1 MDSKKVNEQFE
12 LVYKSKIERSIA
24 PLEDERQQLLKYKKI
39 IISIVILTL
48 VITIVTLQCFPNSK
62 FELYVFILFFIV
74 LSGGMFFLFSKENCY
89 RKKIKNNLLMSIFSI
104 FGKFYYSEK
113 ELISLNKIRESGLFR
128 DARRKKDNDRIVGVY
143 KGLNISI
150 TETKLTHEVKNNLST
165 NSNNSSETV
174 TDFSGLILRIKM
186 NKNFEGHTVVRQKPL
201 SYEQFVNNLK
211 NFQANNKDII
221 PPETIKVIE
230 APTVKFLFK
239 SMQFI
244 KEHDISFNDGLS
256 FSLDKKSS
264 KGKPWKL
271 DNVILEDTEFNEI
284 FNVFSNNQ
292 IEARYLLTPSFM
304 ERLKNISAVMLVTDV
319 NCIFKD
325 GEIILFLGGGIVS
338 SDNKN
343 NGFFELEPKSGETL
357 FSKAIYKRVFL
368 QLLTIFD
375 LIHHFKLD
383 QKIGL

>member
-48 VITIVTLQCFPNSK
+48 VITIITLQCFPNSK

-74 LSGGMFFLFSKENCY
+74 LSGGMFFLLPKENRY

-128 DARRKKDNDRIVGVY
+128 DAIHKKDNDRIVGVY

-244 KEHDISFNDGLS
+244 NEHDISFNDGLS
-256 FSLDKKSS
+256 FSLNKKSS

>member
-74 LSGGMFFLFSKENCY
+74 LSGGMFFLFPKENRY

-244 KEHDISFNDGLS
+244 NEHDISFNDGLS

>member
-48 VITIVTLQCFPNSK
+48 VITIITLQCFPNSK

-74 LSGGMFFLFSKENCY
+74 LSGGMFFLLPKENRY

-128 DARRKKDNDRIVGVY
+128 DAIHKKDNDRIVGVY

-244 KEHDISFNDGLS
+244 NEHDISFNDGLS
-256 FSLDKKSS
+256 FSLNKKSS

-375 LIHHFKLD
+375 FIHHFKLD

>member
-12 LVYKSKIERSIA
+12 LVYKSKIERNIA
-24 PLEDERQQLLKYKKI
+24 PLEEERLQLLKYKKI
-39 IISIVILTL
+39 IIPIVILTMI
-48 VITIVTLQCFPNSK
+48 ITIVALQCFPSSK
-62 FELYVFILFFIV
+62 FGLYAFIVFFIF
-74 LSGGMFFLFSKENCY
+74 LNGGMIFLIPREHRY

-113 ELISLNKIRESGLFR
+113 ELITLNKIRDNGLFR
-128 DARRKKDNDRIVGVY
+128 EARHKKDNDRIIGEY

-150 TETKLTHEVKNNLST
+150 TETELTHEVENKNST
-165 NSNNSSETV
+165 NSNNSSKTI
-174 TDFSGLILRIKM
+174 TDFSGLILRIKL
-186 NKNFEGHTVVRQKPL
+186 NKNFEGHTVIRQKPL
-201 SYEQFVNNLK
+201 SYEQFVNNLR
-211 NFQANNKDII
+211 NFQANNKDLI
-221 PPETIKVIE
+221 PPEIIEVIK

-239 SMQFI
+239 GIQFM
-244 KEHDISFNDGLS
+244 KEHDVSFNNSLS

-284 FNVFSNNQ
+284 FNVFSNDQ
-292 IEARYLLTPSFM
+292 VEARYLLTPSFM

-325 GEIILFLGGGIVS
+325 GEIILFLGGAIDPNG
-338 SDNKN
+338 NHN
-343 NGFFELEPKSGETL
+343 NDFFELEPRKGETL
-357 FSKAIYKRVFL
+357 YTKAIYKRVFIE
-368 QLLTIFD
+368 LLTIFD
-375 LIHHFKLD
+375 FIHHFKLD